1 MAKAKKY
8 EEIVMAY
15 HEKKNE
21 RSESEMAWQPG

>member
-8 EEIVMAY
+8 EEIVM
-15 HEKKNE
+15 KVSRKPNE